1 MNNQQLE
8 SVVVKKIVSHRLE
21 FEAAAIYQ
29 YPEHLRPWIDDLP
42 NLPGVY
48 TFHGESDNLPLY
60 IGKSVNIRSRVM
72 SHLRTAD
79 EAKMLRQSTRI
90 SFITTA
96 GELGALLLE
105 AQMIKLQQP
114 LFNKRL
120 RKNRQLCA
128 LQLVNQRPQ
137 VVYAKEVDFSHTPNL
152 FGLYANRRAAL
163 QHLQKIADEQQL
175 CYGLLG
181 IEPLTAGRG
190 CFRSAL
196 RRCGGACCGKESVEA
211 HQQRLLAALEAV
223 RVQCWPWK
231 GAVGVIEEGVDRKQI
246 HIINNWLYLGSVS
259 DIAEATSLCT
269 TLPGFDSDGYKILSK
284 PLMAGKLPIVSL

>member
-1 MNNQQLE
+1 M
-8 SVVVKKIVSHRLE
+8 VRRVTGHRLE
-21 FEAAAIYQ
+21 FEPAAIYQ
-29 YPEHLRPWIDDLP
+29 YPEHLRPWIDGLP

-48 TFHGESDNLPLY
+48 TFHGDNDDLPLY

-79 EAKMLRQSTRI
+79 EAKMLRQARSI

-105 AQMIKLQQP
+105 AQMIKLRQP

-128 LQLVNQRPQ
+128 LQLIGGQPK

-181 IEPLTAGRG
+181 MEALSAGRG
-190 CFRSAL
+190 CFRAAL
-196 RRCGGACCGKESVEA
+196 RRCAGACCGKEPPEA

-223 RVQCWPWK
+223 RVRCWPWS
-231 GAVGVIEEGVDRKQI
+231 GAIGVVEKGVDQTQI
-246 HIINNWLYLGSVS
+246 HVINNWLYLGSVN
-259 DIAEATSLCT
+259 DIAGAAGLCT
-269 TLPGFDSDGYKILSK
+269 TPPGFDSDGYKILSR
-284 PLMAGKLPIVSL
+284 PLIGGTLPIVPLP